1 MDDLKLIKKHYGEKM
16 SHLCRELFPTLLE
29 TPGLLFNTLSKK
41 FDHSKLLYE
50 DISNHISEFKTII
63 YNEVDLKEQV
73 KEVTKTPAELLDEA
87 GYILYE
93 CHSEEDIQKFRKYYT
108 PREELCTFRG
118 GRLNSCHVFFA
129 VKKNVDE
136 ILRENYTNPERQD
149 EYGTSVISFQFSRGN
164 PNTLSIKN
172 RYNHTVPNP
181 DATFSNNLDNIIE
194 GLTDSF
200 AKTYNLNINSSKVNV
215 DIPGFVLASDGKYY
229 KYNFEIN
236 NVYYCPNNILIRDF
250 MPRQY
255 DKSRFIL
262 MDKYLLN
269 IKEKELREYLPRRFE
284 EDSFCDL
291 DIKKIEIK
299 KNKEDNTKDI
309 IINDDIIITI
319 DETNQII
326 KYKNHHLRQNTSNFL
341 QANRKLRELDAPNIV
356 LVNNNF
362 LKNNLSL
369 EKLNLPNATEIRD
382 NVLKNNRILK
392 EIKLP
397 NVEEIGEDFLFY
409 NEELLHL
416 NLPKVRRLN
425 SGTRHN
431 NEKLESLK
439 LSKVEFIGHNSFTKN
454 LKLKKL
460 CLPEAR
466 SILTNCFSMNK
477 IMKKIILPKV
487 WELGNGVF
495 ENNQYAEKIYIPKL
509 VNIPDKFLYNNNVL
523 YELNLPSV
531 MAIGNDVL
539 QHNESIR
546 KIVLENVKQIG
557 EGFLSDNER
566 VRTIIMPKVQKIG
579 TCSIYSFKCIEKI
592 EMPILLEWRDITD
605 EMPEPFK
612 KRHAEIQGENGLK
625 VEEKIRE
632 IINNNLK
639 EITEAN
645 ELIHNYL
652 KEENKPKQYIK

>member
-50 DISNHISEFKTII
+50 DISNHISEFKSII
-63 YNEVDLKEQV
+63 YNEVDLKDQSQEIN
-73 KEVTKTPAELLDEA
+73 KTPQELLDEA

-93 CHSEEDIQKFRKYYT
+93 CHYEKDIQKFRKYYA

-149 EYGTSVISFQFSRGN
+149 EYGTSVISIQFSRGN

-181 DATFSNNLDNIIE
+181 DATFSNNLENIIP
-194 GLTDSF
+194 GLTNSF
-200 AKTYNLNINSSKVNV
+200 EKTYNLNINSSKVNV

-229 KYNFEIN
+229 KYNFEEN

-255 DKSRFIL
+255 DQSRFIL
-262 MDKYLLN
+262 IDKYLIDL
-269 IKEKELREYLPRRFE
+269 KEKVINEYLPGRFE
-284 EDSFCDL
+284 EDTFCDL

-341 QANRKLRELDAPNIV
+341 QANRKLRELDTPNIV

-369 EKLNLPNATEIRD
+369 EKLNLPNVTEIRD
-382 NVLKNNRILK
+382 NVLRYNMILK

-397 NVEEIGEDFLFY
+397 NVESIGENFLFY

-416 NLPKVRRLN
+416 NLPKVKRLD
-425 SGTRHN
+425 SGALQN

-439 LSKVEFIGHNSFTKN
+439 LPKVEFIGPNSFIKN

-466 SILTNCFSMNK
+466 SIWTNSFSMNK
-477 IMKKIILPKV
+477 IMKKIILPRV
-487 WELGNGVF
+487 RQLGDRVF
-495 ENNQYAEKIYIPKL
+495 ENNEYAEKIYIPKL
-509 VNIPDKFLYNNNVL
+509 ENIPDKFLSNNNVL

-531 MAIGNDVL
+531 IIIGDNVL

-546 KIVLENVKQIG
+546 KIVLKNVKQIG
-557 EGFLSDNER
+557 EGFLSDNEHI
-566 VRTIIMPKVQKIG
+566 RTIIMPKVQKIG
-579 TCSIYSFKCIEKI
+579 TSSIYSFKCIEKI

-605 EMPEPFK
+605 EIPEPFQK
-612 KRHAEIQGENGLK
+612 AHEKIQGENGLK
-625 VEEKIRE
+625 VEEKLRK
-632 IINNNLK
+632 IINNNLE

-645 ELIHNYL
+645 ELIHNCL
-652 KEENKPKQYIK
+652 KEENKPKQLIK

>member
-41 FDHSKLLYE
+41 FNYSKLLYE

-63 YNEVDLKEQV
+63 YNEIDLKDQSQEIN
-73 KEVTKTPAELLDEA
+73 KTPQELLDEA

-93 CHSEEDIQKFRKYYT
+93 CKTEEDIQKFRKYYL
-108 PREELCTFRG
+108 PNEEICTFRG

-149 EYGTSVISFQFSRGN
+149 EYGTSVISIQFSRGN

-194 GLTDSF
+194 GLTNSF
-200 AKTYNLNINSSKVNV
+200 EKTYNLNINSSKVNV

-229 KYNFEIN
+229 KYNFEEN

-250 MPRQY
+250 LPRQF
-255 DKSRFIL
+255 DQSRFIL
-262 MDKYLLN
+262 MDKYLLDL
-269 IKEKELREYLPRRFE
+269 KDKVLREYLPRSFE
-284 EDSFCDL
+284 EDTFCDL

-356 LVNNNF
+356 LVKNNF

-369 EKLNLPNATEIRD
+369 EKLNLPNTTEIRD
-382 NVLKNNRILK
+382 NFLKNNKILK
-392 EIKLP
+392 EINIS
-397 NVEEIGEDFLFY
+397 NVESIGEDFLFY

-416 NLPKVRRLN
+416 NLPKVKRLD
-425 SGTRHN
+425 SGALHN

-439 LSKVEFIGHNSFTKN
+439 LPKVEFIGHNSFTKN

-477 IMKKIILPKV
+477 IMKKIILPKL

-495 ENNQYAEKIYIPKL
+495 ENNQYAEKIYMPKL

-539 QHNESIR
+539 QYNESIR
-546 KIVLENVKQIG
+546 AVVLKEVKRIG

-566 VRTIIMPKVQKIG
+566 IRAIIMPKVQKIG
-579 TCSIYSFKCIEKI
+579 TCSIHSFKCIETI
-592 EMPILLEWRDITD
+592 QMPLLLQWRDITD
-605 EMPEPFK
+605 EMPEPVK

-625 VEEKIRE
+625 VEEKIRK
-632 IINNNLK
+632 IINNNLE
-639 EITEAN
+639 EITAAN